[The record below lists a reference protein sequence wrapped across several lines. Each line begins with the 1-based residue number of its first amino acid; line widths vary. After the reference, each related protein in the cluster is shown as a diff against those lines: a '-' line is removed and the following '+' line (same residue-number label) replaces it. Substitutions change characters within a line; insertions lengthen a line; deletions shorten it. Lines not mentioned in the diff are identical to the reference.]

1 MRRRKLGKL
10 EVSRLGLGCMS
21 MTPIYGDPDPASA
34 LETLLRAPELG
45 IDLIDTSDA
54 YGKGKNEELVARAL
68 QGRRDR
74 YVVATKFGNLRQPD
88 GSPAVNGR
96 PDYVPKACEASL
108 KRLGI
113 DTIDLYYLHRVDPAT
128 PIEDTVGAMARL
140 VEQGKVRYI
149 GLSEAGART
158 IRRAHATYPITALQT
173 EYSLWTRDVES
184 EILPTC
190 RELGIGFVAYGPLGR
205 GFLTGSIVSEASLA
219 KDDIRRTMPRFQ
231 GANFERNRHLVQEL
245 AALAK
250 TERCTPAQLAIA
262 WVIARG
268 EDIVPIAGTSR
279 KKRLEENAEAASLEV
294 SSATL
299 SALDRLFAPGS
310 AVGERTVLALLPRL
324 GL

>member
-68 QGRRDR
+68 KGRRDR
-74 YVVATKFGNLRQPD
+74 YVVATKFGNLRLPD

-205 GFLTGSIVSEASLA
+205 GFLTGSIPSEASLA

-231 GANFERNRHLVQEL
+231 GENFERNRHLVREL
-245 AALAK
+245 EALAN
-250 TERCTPAQLAIA
+250 TERSTPAQLAIA

-279 KKRLEENAEAASLEV
+279 KRRLEENAAAASLEV

-299 SALDRLFAPGS
+299 TALDRLFAPGS
-310 AVGERTVLALLPRL
+310 AVGERTVPTLLPRL

>member
-10 EVSRLGLGCMS
+10 EVSSLGLGCMS

-68 QGRRDR
+68 RGRRDR
-74 YVVATKFGNLRQPD
+74 YVVASKFGNLRAPD

-96 PDYVPKACEASL
+96 PDHVPRACEASL

-140 VEQGKVRYI
+140 VEEGKIRHI
-149 GLSEAGART
+149 GLSEAGVKT

-205 GFLTGSIVSEASLA
+205 GFLTGSIPDEASLA
-219 KDDIRRTMPRFQ
+219 TDDIRRTMPRFQ
-231 GANFERNRHLVQEL
+231 GDNFERNRGLVREL
-245 AALAK
+245 ATFAK
-250 TERCTPAQLAIA
+250 AERCTPAQLAIA
-262 WVIARG
+262 WVMARG
-268 EDIVPIAGTSR
+268 DDIVPIAGTS
-279 KKRLEENAEAASLEV
+279 KKGRLEENAAATALQISPRTI
-294 SSATL
+294 A
-299 SALDRLFAPGS
+299 ALDELFAPGA